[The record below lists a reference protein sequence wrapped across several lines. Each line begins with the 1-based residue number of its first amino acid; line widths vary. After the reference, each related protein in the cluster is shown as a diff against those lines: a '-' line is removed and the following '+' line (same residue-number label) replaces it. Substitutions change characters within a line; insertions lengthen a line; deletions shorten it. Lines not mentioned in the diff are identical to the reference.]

1 MFSISE
7 YPNYHKIRKCRER
20 FTSVFDGIFDD
31 DFFGPSTMSVLTHN
45 TKPSATLNMQLDVK
59 ESDNAIE
66 LTADLPG
73 VAKKDVTI
81 EIKKGILTVSAERK
95 SERTKRSIDGNK
107 GEDKEEENA
116 QSAVK
121 WTRVERS
128 YGSVSR
134 TFQLPE
140 NIDEQNVVASMVDGV
155 LKLHIPKVTPVE
167 PAARSITVE

>member
-1 MFSISE
+1 MFSIME
-7 YPNYHKIRKCRER
+7 YPHHRAVCAHRSR
-20 FTSVFDGIFDD
+20 PTSVFEGLFDD

-121 WTRVERS
+121 WTQIEEHTSELQSHSDLVCRLLLEKKKINKNKKKNKHNKKKKK
-128 YGSVSR
+128 
-134 TFQLPE
+134 T
-140 NIDEQNVVASMVDGV
+140 
-155 LKLHIPKVTPVE
+155 HI
-167 PAARSITVE
+167 